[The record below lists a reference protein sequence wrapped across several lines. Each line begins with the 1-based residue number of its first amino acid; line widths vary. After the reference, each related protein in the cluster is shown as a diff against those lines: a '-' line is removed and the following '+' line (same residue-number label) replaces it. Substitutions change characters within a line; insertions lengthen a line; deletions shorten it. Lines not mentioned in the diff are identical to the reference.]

1 MSDFR
6 LPEDQSNATPP
17 HRNVHISQL
26 LMRDL
31 TMQVLRQK
39 CEIFSTYFQIY
50 DSGSSTSFPDP
61 FLSLP
66 QDRLAV
72 SSFLPEQAQMIK
84 QTTSQG
90 SRIISPSLLTQ
101 K

>member
-1 MSDFR
+1 MSDFQ
-6 LPEDQSNATPP
+6 LLEDQSNVIPP
-17 HRNVHISQL
+17 QINVYINQW

-31 TMQVLRQK
+31 TMEVLCQK
-39 CEIFSTYFQIY
+39 REIFSTYFQIY
-50 DSGSSTSFPDP
+50 DPGSSTSFPDP

-90 SRIISPSLLTQ
+90 SRIISLSLLTQ

>member
-1 MSDFR
+1 MSDSKP
-6 LPEDQSNATPP
+6 LEDQSNVSLP
-17 HRNVHISQL
+17 HINIYINQRL
-26 LMRDL
+26 LRDL
-31 TMQVLRQK
+31 TMEVLRQK
-39 CEIFSTYFQIY
+39 SGISSTYFQIC
-50 DSGSSTSFPDP
+50 DSGSPTPFSAP
-61 FLSLP
+61 FLSLS

-84 QTTSQG
+84 LTTSQG